1 MIRDLTAYKR
11 EWGERANPP
20 LVVKY
25 YIFFTWSG
33 EIFLAWE
40 VGIFSCWRRPIIRS
54 IFSSTETEIKIIN
67 YCLSECYINEFS
79 SKLILCALWPITF
92 ARVCLPRVVLN
103 RAIHSIDARLLM
115 ASRNSPLTPSKL
127 WGSKLVCRTHK
138 LNFSFQRWFPG
149 FALHISR
156 SKTRWPPVK
165 RASAET
171 IAGLHVTSW
180 LPYWWS
186 RAKPFLSSGN

>member
-1 MIRDLTAYKR
+1 MKYFWHGKL
-11 EWGERANPP
+11 GFS
-20 LVVKY
+20 VVEDALL
-25 YIFFTWSG
+25 SG
-33 EIFLAWE
+33 PSFLQLKQKLK
-40 VGIFSCWRRPIIRS
+40 SS
-54 IFSSTETEIKIIN
+54 ITVYRNAILMSFQN
-67 YCLSECYINEFS
+67 
-79 SKLILCALWPITF
+79 KLILCVLWPITF

-165 RASAET
+165 GASAET

-186 RAKPFLSSGN
+186 RAKTFLSSGNETIFSCKFFETTFTVDSR